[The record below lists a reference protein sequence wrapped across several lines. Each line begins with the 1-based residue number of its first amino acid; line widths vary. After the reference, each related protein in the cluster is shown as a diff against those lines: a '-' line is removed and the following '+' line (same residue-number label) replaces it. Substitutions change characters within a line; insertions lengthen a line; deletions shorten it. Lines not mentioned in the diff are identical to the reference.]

1 MLVAI
6 LSLWRARALVGLVEM
21 VVLLPEIPCF
31 LNLQYLEANF
41 AKGAQYPI
49 TYLRFF
55 MTIC

>member
-6 LSLWRARALVGLVEM
+6 LSLWRAGALVGLLEM
-21 VVLLPEIPCF
+21 VVLLLEIPCF

-41 AKGAQYPI
+41 TKGVQYPI
-49 TYLRFF
+49 TYLRFI